1 MSYNVSTAG
10 PLRLAAWNVEDSG
23 RKDFRFL
30 GNWSDTPVA
39 GPVMEF
45 DGIDQL
51 EVSDT
56 HQPLT
61 FGRLAKVT
69 NSTVIGEID

>member
-1 MSYNVSTAG
+1 
-10 PLRLAAWNVEDSG
+10 
-23 RKDFRFL
+23 
-30 GNWSDTPVA
+30 
-39 GPVMEF
+39 MEF